1 MSTALAKRRYRF
13 GAGLFLG
20 SVRWLRWVL
29 LAWIV
34 LTPALSVVLADV
46 IETGLWPITATVF
59 QWFVAC
65 TAGIMLYQG
74 LPGTL
79 ANGVTRREITTAY
92 LVFGALATA
101 GTAAA
106 VTTGFAAEHALLAAF
121 GEPAGSWTA
130 DLAAGARYLLITPIY
145 FFTGALIG
153 AAALRFGGSHWFSA
167 IVLVAAA
174 GHYAGVLA
182 LEFGFSGGAGMV
194 AAWAAIGLAVIAI
207 LIAATVAALRD
218 IPVRAGRA

>member
-1 MSTALAKRRYRF
+1 MSTALAKRRYRL
-13 GAGLFLG
+13 GTGLFLG
-20 SVRWLRWVL
+20 SARWLRWIL
-29 LAWIV
+29 IAWIV
-34 LTPALSVVLADV
+34 LTPVLSAVFADV
-46 IETGLWPITATVF
+46 VEIGLWAITATVF

-74 LPGTL
+74 LPGML
-79 ANGVTRREITTAY
+79 ANGVTRREVTTAY
-92 LVFGALATA
+92 LVFGALASA
-101 GTAAA
+101 GTAAV
-106 VTTGFAAEHALLAAF
+106 VTAGFAAEHALLSAVAQ
-121 GEPAGSWTA
+121 PAGSWSA

-167 IVLVAAA
+167 LVLVAAA

-182 LEFGFSGGAGMV
+182 LEYGFSGGPGTV

-207 LIAATVAALRD
+207 LVAGTAAALRD
-218 IPVRAGRA
+218 IPVRANRA